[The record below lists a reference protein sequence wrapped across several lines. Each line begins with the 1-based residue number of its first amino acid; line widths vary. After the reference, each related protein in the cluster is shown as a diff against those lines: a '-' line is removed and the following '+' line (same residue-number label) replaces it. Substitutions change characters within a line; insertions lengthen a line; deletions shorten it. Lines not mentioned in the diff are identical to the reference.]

1 MTFSRIG
8 DNPERCLHC
17 ELVPAEDWADWRFGP
32 MSELLRPAAGWEG
45 GDLPMR
51 PSIMGTA
58 MDRLHELRDPA
69 LFNDNGYVY
78 MAYSSGAESRVSI
91 AKVDRL

>member
-1 MTFSRIG
+1 
-8 DNPERCLHC
+8 
-17 ELVPAEDWADWRFGP
+17 

-51 PSIMGTA
+51 PYIMETA

-69 LFNDNGYVY
+69 LFTNNDYVY
-78 MAYSSGAESRVSI
+78 MAYCGGAESGIGI

>member
-1 MTFSRIG
+1 M
-8 DNPERCLHC
+8 
-17 ELVPAEDWADWRFGP
+17 VPVDDWADWRFRP
-32 MSELLRPAAGWEG
+32 VNDLLRPAAGWEG

-58 MDRLHELRDPA
+58 MNRLNELRDPV
-69 LFNDNGYVY
+69 LFNDNGDVY
-78 MAYSSGAESRVSI
+78 MAYCGGAESGIGI